1 MLYRITDWDDAYANA
16 RHIPD
21 GEAWPARW
29 AEAAA
34 AFRQRHMPQ
43 PLGQGHLFRP
53 DGDVQGLVVFVHG
66 GYWMRFDPSLW
77 SHLAA
82 GPLAHGWAV
91 ALPAYTLAPAAR
103 IPGIT
108 QEVARTIAQAAAAIA
123 GPIALTGHSAGGHLA
138 ARMICDDGT
147 LPAPLAARVSACVP
161 ISGLFDLRPLM
172 RTRLN
177 DTLRLD
183 PAEAAAESP
192 ALLTPRADIP
202 VTAWV
207 GGAERPEFLRQA
219 RLLADIW
226 AGLGAATQCVIAP
239 GRHHFDVMESLACPD
254 SAMTRALLSR

>member
-53 DGDVQGLVVFVHG
+53 DGDLQGLVVFVHG

-123 GPIALTGHSAGGHLA
+123 GPIALTGHSAGGHLTA
-138 ARMICDDGT
+138 M
-147 LPAPLAARVSACVP
+147 LLATNWDEWGVSPSPINGAVP
-161 ISGLFDLRPLM
+161 VSGLFDLEPL
-172 RTRLN
+172 RVSYLN
-177 DTLRLD
+177 EDLKMSKK
-183 PAEAAAESP
+183 ESGRNSP
-192 ALLTPRADIP
+192 IHSIP
-202 VTAWV
+202 KQMENGV
-207 GGAERPEFLRQA
+207 GLE
-219 RLLADIW
+219 
-226 AGLGAATQCVIAP
+226 
-239 GRHHFDVMESLACPD
+239 
-254 SAMTRALLSR
+254 